1 MYLDE
6 EMDAGDIILQTEI
19 DIYEN
24 ETSGELW
31 DRLSKIGADLLIE
44 TLEKIENGSAQRI
57 KQGNE
62 FTIAPML
69 DKQMAKIDWENK
81 TAREIKNLVRGL
93 NPIMGAYSILNR

>member
-1 MYLDE
+1 MYLTE
-6 EMDAGDIILQTEI
+6 EMDAGDIILQTET

-31 DRLSKIGADLLIE
+31 DRLSKVGANLLVE
-44 TLEKIENGSAQRI
+44 TLEKIENNTASRI
-57 KQGNE
+57 QQGNE

-81 TAREIKNLVRGL
+81 TAKELKNLVRGL
-93 NPIMGAYSILNR
+93 NPIMGAYSMLNR